1 MELQQLRGFHAVAKY
16 KNFTVAA
23 QKTQR
28 TQPTI
33 SLQIKALEDELG
45 VKLFERLGPRRV
57 TVTPEGKILLEL
69 TGSILQDVDSL
80 EMRFR
85 EALGNYSSSRVAV
98 ATHTSVMVYLLPP
111 IIQKFKAAY
120 PSCHL
125 AILNRNRDE
134 MIKMLEAG
142 EIEFG
147 ITSITNPPN
156 AIDYRVFSKFNRIL
170 IATKDHPISKL
181 KKVSIGDIA
190 KYPLILPA
198 QDSTT
203 RRLIDN
209 LFQQHGLKPQVAV
222 EVVGRTAI
230 KTYVGMNLG
239 LSIINEYYLNA
250 QDRETLFVA
259 DVTEY
264 FGQAETGII
273 LKRGRLLPKPAK
285 DLIDFVLETGKL

>member
-1 MELQQLRGFHAVAKY
+1 MEIQQLRGFHAVAKY

-33 SLQIKALEDELG
+33 SLQVKALEDELG

-69 TGSILQDVDSL
+69 TASILQDVDSL
-80 EMRFR
+80 ESRFR

-111 IIQKFKAAY
+111 IIQKFKSVY
-120 PSCHL
+120 PTCHL
-125 AILNRNRDE
+125 TILNRNRDE

-142 EIEFG
+142 EIDVG
-147 ITSITNPPN
+147 ITSISHAPST
-156 AIDYRVFSKFNRIL
+156 IDYRVFSRFNRIL

-181 KKVSIGDIA
+181 KQVTVQDIA

-209 LFQQHGLKPQVAV
+209 LFQQHGVKPEVAM

-230 KTYVGMNLG
+230 KTYVSMNLG
-239 LSIINEYYLNA
+239 LSIINEYYLTQ
-250 QDRETLFVA
+250 QDRDHLFVS

-264 FGQAETGII
+264 FGQAETGIV
-273 LKRGRLLPKPAK
+273 LRKGRLLPKPAK
-285 DLIDFVLETGKL
+285 DLIDFVIETGKL

>member
-1 MELQQLRGFHAVAKY
+1 MEIQQLRGFHAVAKY

-33 SLQIKALEDELG
+33 SLQVKALEDELG

-69 TGSILQDVDSL
+69 TASILQDVDSL
-80 EMRFR
+80 ESRFR

-111 IIQKFKAAY
+111 IIQKFKSVY
-120 PSCHL
+120 PTCHL
-125 AILNRNRDE
+125 TILNRNRDE

-142 EIEFG
+142 EIDVG
-147 ITSITNPPN
+147 ITSISHAPN
-156 AIDYRVFSKFNRIL
+156 TIDYRVFSRFNRIL

-181 KKVSIGDIA
+181 KQVTIQDIA

-209 LFQQHGLKPQVAV
+209 LFQQHGVKPEVAM

-230 KTYVGMNLG
+230 KTYVSMNLG
-239 LSIINEYYLNA
+239 LSIINEYYLTQ
-250 QDRETLFVA
+250 QDRDHLFVS

-264 FGQAETGII
+264 FGQAETGIV
-273 LKRGRLLPKPAK
+273 LRKGRLLPKPAK
-285 DLIDFVLETGKL
+285 DLIDFVIETGKL